1 MSVYTGLNNAFMQT
15 KYVDQ
20 QATAL
25 PGDLAYASDV
35 TLIDAAVVAMPSGSE
50 KELLAAGL
58 GVVSAYSAN
67 ASRPGMNSTTVSPV
81 SSTTTAATFYGITIR
96 NQQCQTD
103 ENGVS
108 GWGDGRLCN
117 VMRADRVGGRVWV
130 KAVNAATAGSAAF
143 LVIKDD
149 TEHGFPIGSFA
160 GSAIT
165 GEPSATDTV
174 ALTNVK
180 WVTSAA
186 AGELGLVEII

>member
-35 TLIDAAVVAMPSGSE
+35 TLIDAAVVAMPEGSE

-58 GVVSAYSAN
+58 GVVRAYSAN

-130 KAVNAATAGSAAF
+130 KAVNAATAGSAAY
-143 LVIKDD
+143 LVIQD
-149 TEHGFPIGSFA
+149 TTSHGFPIGSFA
-160 GSAIT
+160 GTEIT
-165 GEPSATDTV
+165 TDSV